1 MKNYIKYTSLFL
13 MIIGMSIVSLNTVS
27 ATTAAGTYTLQKGA
41 QNSTSLDP
49 GQYVMVIKS
58 TNLYAVPAFAGSGA
72 RNIQCSDY
80 QIDSYVT
87 GSYYQ
92 RDEVCTLNLDGTE
105 GITEWTITENLGSYK
120 FFDGTY
126 YICGQSSNSNKLL
139 ASTSSATAAEW
150 SITHTGSLTY
160 TAATVRNEDDVTY
173 EYCRGNGTILS
184 GYTSSGQGIYFFKK
198 TATLYDINKEPDASG
213 TASMDTKVGGVS
225 VTKAAEDATVV
236 LSQTAKPN
244 YRFDEWYVI
253 DEDSHVITVTNNQF
267 TMPAADVW
275 VYPHYTACGTDATVT
290 AASSAD
296 VSQTT
301 ATVRCASGIS
311 SKGDS
316 WCAITEYGF
325 VISAKATNATPTIDG
340 TGVTK
345 HQIGTSYTTLN
356 TAFSKALTGL
366 TASTTYC
373 VRAYAINGH
382 GTAYSAVHE
391 FTTTAET
398 QYGNYVITCDD
409 YHTVTYNQNTEDSYT
424 GILPTDPNTYAAGA
438 TVYMSDGTIGRTG
451 YDFVGWNT
459 NPAATTAITE
469 FVMGSSNTIVYAIW
483 SPIDYTLTMATSVG
497 GGAGTTIS
505 DAAITSPRTGAGT
518 VTGKHYGEEITVT
531 ISAPAHHTFTGWTSS
546 NGGTFAN
553 ASATS
558 TTFTMPAGNT
568 TVTANFTEDTKYT
581 VTWSDNG
588 DTNTE
593 QVYSGETTTF
603 PALSSDCELYVAA
616 GWVQDNSNTF
626 TSETMTAPGT
636 IYAVDATTPTV
647 SANVTYKAVYRH
659 KYYTTDEFVLN
670 TTTSGGYYLS
680 ANPGTRRYSA
690 AKDGSKLGTT
700 TSLAS
705 AIPVYLEKEETG
717 KYSFKTVG
725 VSGEQYLAGSSG
737 GDFSWKDSK
746 TGDYKWSVAAG
757 EQGKGDWHILNAG
770 TNNTRAIIYN
780 NNSGNYIGNYL
791 GTNVTSSGTT
801 YYDIDLIPA
810 YYYMYSPDA
819 ACYDITISTNGWDRA
834 TWETLDGSH
843 KLQGNQLTVTPAC
856 GYHITS
862 VSITNGTFTPSSGYT
877 THDPVTFTIIPSGN
891 CTFTVNFNKTP
902 SDDDKYTIS
911 YLDGSS
917 VMAQTKTAAVKACGT
932 VTLPNGYNSAS
943 GAGGTCTGWT
953 FDGWTQTEYT
963 FGQLSEPTGIQ
974 AANSEQTVSG
984 DQTWYAVY
992 HKTFAAGD
1000 YFYLKYGANYVTSFN
1015 SSAHKFVAGSTE
1027 STNALLFAME
1037 SNYLYYLDPST
1048 RNKMW
1053 VYADGNTVDVTATE
1067 TKPSSTAYQTTMTLV
1082 NGTYQITNGNNRYLS
1097 ANGTDVK
1104 YYSGTSYT
1112 YATKPNASSFTAYY
1126 PKTDCAIE
1134 LVRITFNPGAG
1145 NTCALEYIDAE
1156 QGSTISLPVAA
1167 DVSGYDADWTFI
1179 GWTDHDVTN
1188 IATAQPD
1195 PFYAGGANYVAAATT
1210 TLYAVYNQT
1219 PPDGNFD
1226 NTKGGKY
1233 KIWAIRNGIYYYAT
1247 SNGEERKGKLGATTD
1262 CSEGALFELTRNAET
1277 GGYKIRV
1284 NGETK
1289 YLKGGGQGDTD
1300 FDYVQSASAPE
1311 WTITDV
1317 HSTSP
1322 NGYWRIYSGIEN
1334 RAFVFGH
1341 TNFGHYDAT
1350 QIANSPSMWFD
1361 VYLGQCDDNYYTSNP
1376 NKSLSL
1382 SGDIRVTSTSG
1393 ETVRAHNTI
1402 TVKGNLLTGNSIT
1415 VESSNAKFTAVP
1427 ASTTIIDGAIN
1438 TTIAIDYTPTGYD
1451 ATESAVITV
1460 TATDKSQQIEVY
1472 GRSLPENFVI
1482 AAKMGGKWYALPNTC
1497 TASGTQPG
1505 LAIEV
1510 DDANAPTEASL
1521 APHDVEF
1528 GLSDIVNTRWP
1539 DYKDRVW
1546 LFEQKTGNKQALK
1559 DNANANI
1566 QVNAQVSNISAGNSA
1581 EYEWLPETS
1590 DFNAYTLTNTNS
1602 SKALS
1607 IKTDG
1612 TFGTHTQLIASN
1624 EIYLL
1629 PITAYYTLVD
1639 ASVMEWGTD
1648 HLVVSMATPPATATK
1663 LKVKVGATLGSEQ
1676 TLAST
1681 KKDEGIY
1688 RLATSLSSSD
1698 ALKDLTLLFYNGS
1711 DVEVGRT
1718 ILTVPLLVSATDAT
1732 TEGFSA
1738 AVKSGSA
1745 TCDIIVLNGAK
1756 LTVSEEEA
1764 SKVTYR
1770 DLYIYGGGK
1779 MVVPTDKYIGF
1790 SSVIMRGGHLNS
1802 SWQYQYSHPQLVLNG
1817 NMSNSVGKIYYD
1829 YLTNNAQFYSL
1840 AVPYNVTLTD
1850 IVNPYFNNKRSWI
1863 VHSYDGK
1870 LRASGSQ
1877 VDGWYD
1883 IEEGSKINEEV
1894 SVAALTSTD
1903 HITAGWGYTFFG
1915 APQKVNSIRQKWSV
1929 NRFRM
1934 TVAGNAAETTK
1945 PAVTV
1950 TAYGMT
1956 EDSENP
1962 GTYVLNEGVAPNDAG
1977 WNILGNPFLADI
1989 NGTAALESGEMIQA
2003 KISSYHN
2010 QKVLD
2015 DNNQWTGAW
2024 ERVENTSN
2032 VRYVRIPSDNGEE
2045 YSQTR
2050 FSAATLRAFHHFFI
2064 QAGATGDFQL
2074 AVSNRVQSVPVRR
2087 QTNGIVLPDEM
2098 DVDLL
2103 LKQGNSSTP
2112 FGLTVND
2119 EFSTTFRV
2127 GEDMPEDL
2135 AGTTMKAYTLI
2146 GTDARMTYN
2155 GLPYQAAEELIP
2167 VGYRAQVEGEY
2178 TFEYVE
2184 NQYDQYLEH
2193 VWLTDY
2199 QAPQKTVDLMFE
2211 SYKFTTESGVFD
2223 NRFALNVVFKKEGIA
2238 SDIEETTGSE
2248 IDSGP
2253 QKFIYLDK
2261 LFIRYNGIIYDATGK
2276 KVNEI
2281 K

>member
-1 MKNYIKYTSLFL
+1 MKNYMRYINLFL
-13 MIIGMSIVSLNTVS
+13 MIIGMSIGSLNTAS

-126 YICGQSSNSNKLL
+126 YICGQSSSSNKLL

-198 TATLYDINKEPDASG
+198 TATLYDINKEPDVSG
-213 TASMDTKVGGVS
+213 TASMDAQVGGVS

-236 LSQTAKPN
+236 LSQTANPN

-311 SKGDS
+311 SNGDS

-391 FTTTAET
+391 FTTSAET

-424 GILPTDPNTYAAGA
+424 GTLPTDNNTYAAGQ
-438 TVYMSDGTIGRTG
+438 TVYVSDGTIGRTG

-469 FVMGSSNTIVYAIW
+469 FTMGSSNAIVYAIW

-531 ISAPAHHTFTGWTSS
+531 ISAPAHHTFTGWTS

-588 DTNTE
+588 ETNTE

-603 PALSSDCELYVAA
+603 PSLMSDCDMYVAT

-626 TSETMTAPGT
+626 VSETMTAPGT
-636 IYAVDATTPTV
+636 IYAADATTPTV

-705 AIPVYLEKEETG
+705 AIPVYLEKEEIG
-717 KYSFKTVG
+717 KYSFKTVA

-780 NNSGNYIGNYL
+780 NSSGNYIGNYL

-819 ACYDITISTNGWDRA
+819 ACYDITISTNGWARA
-834 TWETLDGSH
+834 TWETVDGSH

-891 CTFTVNFNKTP
+891 CTFTVNFNNTP

-992 HKTFAAGD
+992 HKTFAVGD

-1097 ANGTDVK
+1097 ANGADVK

-1112 YATKPNASSFTAYY
+1112 HATKPNASSFMAYY
-1126 PKTDCAIE
+1126 PKTDCAVE
-1134 LVRITFNPGAG
+1134 TARITFNPGAG
-1145 NTCALEYIDAE
+1145 NTCALEYVDAE
-1156 QGSTISLPVAA
+1156 IGSTISLPVAA
-1167 DVSGYDADWTFI
+1167 DVSGYDADWTFY
-1179 GWTDHDVTN
+1179 GWSPTEVTD
-1188 IATAQPD
+1188 IATAAPAIV
-1195 PFYAGGANYVAAATT
+1195 YSGGANYLVTVST
-1210 TLYAVYNQT
+1210 TLYAVYTQT

-1233 KIWAIRNGIYYYAT
+1233 KIWAIKNGVYYYAT
-1247 SNGEERKGKLGATTD
+1247 SGGERKGKLGATTD
-1262 CSEGALFELTRNAET
+1262 CSEGALFELTRNDVT
-1277 GGYKIRV
+1277 GGYKIRI

-1289 YLKGGGQGDTD
+1289 YLKGAGNDDTD
-1300 FDYVQSASAPE
+1300 FDYVLAASAPE

-1322 NGYWRIYSGIEN
+1322 NGYWRISSGIQH
-1334 RAFVFGH
+1334 RAIVFGH
-1341 TNFGHYDAT
+1341 SNFGHYDAT
-1350 QIANSPSMWFD
+1350 QIANSPTMWFD
-1361 VYLGQCDDNYYTSNP
+1361 VYLGQCSDNYYTSNP

-1382 SGDIRVTSTSG
+1382 TGDIRVTSTNG
-1393 ETVRAHNTI
+1393 ESVKATNTI
-1402 TVKGNLLTGNSIT
+1402 AVKGNLLAGTTFTATSANNHFAVAIADNTITDGVVNTTMSIT
-1415 VESSNAKFTAVP
+1415 YTPAAYGTTESS
-1427 ASTTIIDGAIN
+1427 I
-1438 TTIAIDYTPTGYD
+1438 
-1451 ATESAVITV
+1451 ITV
-1460 TATDKSQQIEVY
+1460 TASDKSQQIEVY
-1472 GRSLPENFVI
+1472 GRSLPENFAIV
-1482 AAKMGGKWYALPNTC
+1482 AKCAGNWYALPNTC
-1497 TASGTQPG
+1497 TTSGTPAG
-1505 LAIEV
+1505 LLVTV
-1510 DDANAPTEASL
+1510 DDNDAPTEVTL
-1521 APHDVEF
+1521 APHDIEF
-1528 GLSDIVNTRWP
+1528 GLQDVVGTRT
-1539 DYKDRVW
+1539 DYKDRFY
-1546 LFEQKTGNKQALK
+1546 LFEQKTGDKHSLK
-1559 DNANANI
+1559 DNSGANI
-1566 QVNAQVSNISAGNSA
+1566 ELDAQASSITGSNSHY
-1581 EYEWLPETS
+1581 YEWLPTTT
-1590 DFNAYTLTNTNS
+1590 DLQAYTLKNS
-1602 SKALS
+1602 SESNKNLS
-1607 IKTDG
+1607 INESG
-1612 TFGTHTQLIASN
+1612 NFGTHAENVVSDV
-1624 EIYLL
+1624 IYLL
-1629 PITAYYTLVD
+1629 PITAYYVTAKMQVLEWK
-1639 ASVMEWGTD
+1639 ANSV
-1648 HLVVSMATPPATATK
+1648 VVMYTGSQTTATT
-1663 LKVKVGATLGSEQ
+1663 KVGDNTASDAQ
-1676 TLAST
+1676 TLSSQKLT
-1681 KKDEGIY
+1681 HGIY
-1688 RLATSLSSSD
+1688 ELTTNR
-1698 ALKDLTLLFYNGS
+1698 ALTANAGS
-1711 DVEVGRT
+1711 VLQVSFGSGAETALVTIPIIINSAVTASESHEAEDV
-1718 ILTVPLLVSATDAT
+1718 
-1732 TEGFSA
+1732 
-1738 AVKSGSA
+1738 
-1745 TCDIIVLNGAK
+1745 IIVSGGK
-1756 LTVSEEEA
+1756 LTAA
-1764 SKVTYR
+1764 SDKYSFRNIYV
-1770 DLYIYGGGK
+1770 YGGGK
-1779 MVVPTDKYIGF
+1779 LKISTGTQLGVNNI
-1790 SSVIMRGGHLNS
+1790 IMRAGGVTTNGSGGSAAYEYVYPQVELGGTLTSTQANIKYEYITDYDHWYQLCLPFNATLS
-1802 SWQYQYSHPQLVLNG
+1802 SIHYPQEYYGDNVTAANTGSWVIKRYAGEVRATGSYDAWKDIETEGATSVTAGHGYLFWGAPKKV
-1817 NMSNSVGKIYYD
+1817 SVGGAAKQRQMWGIQRITMPITASEATSAETANKNISVDSYSEQATSTKPNDQGWNLVGNPYMVN
-1829 YLTNNAQFYSL
+1829 LTNLSSESIIAGEL
-1840 AVPYNVTLTD
+1840 VKD
-1850 IVNPYFNNKRSWI
+1850 IV
-1863 VHSYDGK
+1863 DGK
-1870 LRASGSQ
+1870 WTGKWKNNG
-1877 VDGWYD
+1877 DGVRYVTIPD
-1883 IEEGSKINEEV
+1883 YHFDNYVAKTA
-1894 SVAALTSTD
+1894 SVAAGAGDFMPGRAFFVQIAEGATTLTFAATNRASLMPALFARTEQSIDVETGIVLSDESKHDEVNFWIKDGKTEAYEYNADYPKTMNTTNFNIYGVHSNGELSWVAISPEIAEGSMAIGYQVPAAGDYMLSLSETYVSDEIEHVFVTD
-1903 HITAGWGYTFFG
+1903 HGVSPEVTTDLMEEDYNFY
-1915 APQKVNSIRQKWSV
+1915 VNQAETNDV
-1929 NRFRM
+1929 RF
-1934 TVAGNAAETTK
+1934 TVAFK
-1945 PAVTV
+1945 LKV
-1950 TAYGMT
+1950 
-1956 EDSENP
+1956 EDP
-1962 GTYVLNEGVAPNDAG
+1962 GTTTN
-1977 WNILGNPFLADI
+1977 
-1989 NGTAALESGEMIQA
+1989 
-2003 KISSYHN
+2003 
-2010 QKVLD
+2010 
-2015 DNNQWTGAW
+2015 
-2024 ERVENTSN
+2024 VENTAG
-2032 VRYVRIPSDNGEE
+2032 VDSDKP
-2045 YSQTR
+2045 
-2050 FSAATLRAFHHFFI
+2050 L
-2064 QAGATGDFQL
+2064 
-2074 AVSNRVQSVPVRR
+2074 
-2087 QTNGIVLPDEM
+2087 
-2098 DVDLL
+2098 
-2103 LKQGNSSTP
+2103 
-2112 FGLTVND
+2112 
-2119 EFSTTFRV
+2119 
-2127 GEDMPEDL
+2127 
-2135 AGTTMKAYTLI
+2135 
-2146 GTDARMTYN
+2146 
-2155 GLPYQAAEELIP
+2155 
-2167 VGYRAQVEGEY
+2167 
-2178 TFEYVE
+2178 
-2184 NQYDQYLEH
+2184 
-2193 VWLTDY
+2193 
-2199 QAPQKTVDLMFE
+2199 
-2211 SYKFTTESGVFD
+2211 
-2223 NRFALNVVFKKEGIA
+2223 
-2238 SDIEETTGSE
+2238 
-2248 IDSGP
+2248 
-2253 QKFIYLDK
+2253 KFIYNDK
-2261 LFIRYNGIIYDATGK
+2261 MYILRNGIIYDAVGK
-2276 KVNEI
+2276 KVSEI
-2281 K
+2281 NK